1 MPPNPLA
8 QANNELWKEVD
19 ESGELRYCF
28 NCSTCI
34 SGCPA
39 SEANPPLLIRNLAR
53 IVILGLEDE
62 LLEEDTPW
70 TCVTCSRCEEMCPQ
84 DVKPF
89 ELCLAIRR
97 WQSKNDETRIPPSI
111 VEIYHR
117 GYTQAVEK
125 NTEQRK
131 SLGLPEKLP
140 VLTEYPEEL
149 KKFQEMLMKNEV
161 IKENDYMFKAGE

>member
-1 MPPNPLA
+1 MASVSEMDTNLW
-8 QANNELWKEVD
+8 QAVFDSED
-19 ESGELRYCF
+19 LRYCY

-39 SEANPPLLIRNLAR
+39 SNAEPPLLIRNLAR
-53 IVILGLEDE
+53 MVILGMEDE
-62 LLEEDTPW
+62 LLDEDSPW
-70 TCVTCSRCEEMCPQ
+70 ICVTCSRCEEMCPM

-97 WQSKNDETRIPPSI
+97 WQCENDETRIPPAI

-131 SLGLPEKLP
+131 ALGLPEKLP
-140 VLTEYPEEL
+140 TLTEYPDL
-149 KKFQEMLMKNEV
+149 LQKFQEMLMKTRV
-161 IKENDYMFKAGE
+161 IADNDYMFEGE

>member
-1 MPPNPLA
+1 MTDLA
-8 QANNELWKEVD
+8 EANKDLWKEIFD
-19 ESGELRYCF
+19 SKDLHYCF

-39 SEANPPLLIRNLAR
+39 SNANPPLLIRNLAR
-53 IVILGLEDE
+53 MVIYGLEDE
-62 LLEEDTPW
+62 LLDEDTPW
-70 TCVTCSRCEEMCPQ
+70 TCVTCSRCEEMCPM

-97 WQSKNDETRIPPSI
+97 WQCENDGTRIPPSLT
-111 VEIYHR
+111 ELYER

-131 SLGLPEKLP
+131 ALGLPEKLP
-140 VLTEYPEEL
+140 SLPEYPDL
-149 KKFQEMLMKNEV
+149 LQKFREMLMKTKV
-161 IKENDYMFKAGE
+161 ISDNDYMFEGV

>member
-1 MPPNPLA
+1 MDLS
-8 QANNELWKEVD
+8 EVKKDLWKEVFNQED
-19 ESGELRYCF
+19 LLYCF

-39 SEANPPLLIRNLAR
+39 SEADPPLLIRNLAR
-53 IVILGLEDE
+53 MVILGLEDE
-62 LLEEDTPW
+62 LLDDDTAW
-70 TCVTCSRCEEMCPQ
+70 SCVTCSRCEEMCPM

-97 WQSKNDETRIPPSI
+97 WQSTNDETRIPPSL

-117 GYTQAVEK
+117 GYTQGVEK
-125 NTEQRK
+125 NGEQRK

-140 VLTEYPEEL
+140 TITEYPDQL
-149 KKFQEMLMKNEV
+149 KKFQEMLLKTPV
-161 IKENDYMFKAGE
+161 IAENDYMFKGE